1 MNTFSESKTC
11 TAKNAENAERNKGD
25 SALSAISAVRFLFS
39 PEGV

>member
-11 TAKNAENAERNKGD
+11 TAENAERNKGD

-39 PEGV
+39 SQGV